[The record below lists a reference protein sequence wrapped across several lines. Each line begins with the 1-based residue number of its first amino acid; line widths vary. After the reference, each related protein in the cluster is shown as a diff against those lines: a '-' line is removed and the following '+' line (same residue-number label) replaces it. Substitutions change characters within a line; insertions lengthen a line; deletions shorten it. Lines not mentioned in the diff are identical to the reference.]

1 MKRVLALLTSQ
12 VIYGKE
18 RSNIEVYHLL
28 ESQKEIKI
36 SVACNRK
43 ANDALKRELSSFKM
57 MPLVI
62 PNRYEKK
69 WRYLT
74 FAWTYIVGNV
84 MLWWTLLKVRP
95 QLLMMNSEIDF
106 YSFYPA
112 LRFYH
117 GPIVYRVGD
126 APAFKGLSFY
136 RYNSYVWNKY
146 VLPRVTRFVCISQYI
161 RKEVQKAG
169 RNSPEDRVI
178 YNYPPARKESLATEA
193 SLYCEK
199 EDNTLTF
206 GFLGQ
211 VFDQKGV
218 HHYVESALRLLE
230 DDPNIIFY
238 IAGSLN
244 YRPDYAKQVCEMVP
258 EKWKKHIIFLGE
270 VSDIECFFSHI
281 DVLCV
286 PSIKQEP
293 LGNVIVEAKKY
304 ARPCIVYPTGGM
316 PELIEDGEDGFVC
329 KAPTADALYDRMKSY
344 NGNRKLAIQQGEASR
359 LSVEKLGIDRVHFE
373 KKWWEVIDVL
383 LRNK

>member
-1 MKRVLALLTSQ
+1 MKRVLALLTSK

-28 ESQKEIKI
+28 EEQRNVKI
-36 SVACNRK
+36 SVVCNRK
-43 ANDALKRELSSFKM
+43 ANDALKRELSAFQTI
-57 MPLVI
+57 PLVI

-69 WRYLT
+69 WRYLI

-84 MLWWTLLKVRP
+84 MLWWNLMRFRP

-112 LRFYH
+112 LKFYR

-136 RYNSYVWNKY
+136 RYNSHVWNKY

-161 RKEVQKAG
+161 RKTVQLVG
-169 RNSPEDRVI
+169 RNSQADKVI
-178 YNYPPARKESLATEA
+178 YNYPPARKASGITETA
-193 SLYCEK
+193 LYSETQ
-199 EDNTLTF
+199 DSALTF

-211 VFDQKGV
+211 VFGQKGV

-230 DDPNIIFY
+230 EDSNMMFY
-238 IAGSLN
+238 VAGSLS
-244 YRPDYAKQVCEMVP
+244 YRPDYAKQVCDMVP
-258 EKWKKHIIFLGE
+258 DRWKKNIIFLGE
-270 VSDIECFFSHI
+270 ISGIESFFSHI

-293 LGNVIVEAKKY
+293 LGNVLVEAKRYSK
-304 ARPCIVYPTGGM
+304 PCVIYPTGGM
-316 PELIEDGEDGFVC
+316 PELITNGVDGFVC
-329 KAPTADALYDRMKSY
+329 DSPTADALYKKMKLY
-344 NGNRKLAIQQGEASR
+344 VGNRNLAIQQGYASK
-359 LSVEKLGIDRVHFE
+359 LSVDKLGIDRKSFE
-373 KKWWEVIDVL
+373 KEWGEVFDSL
-383 LRNK
+383 LR